1 MNKNIKGITIVL
13 DGDATK
19 LSKAMQSVV
28 SESVKLHKELKEVE
42 RALKFEPGNAELVAQ
57 KQEILRKNI
66 ELTKQRLDTLRQAHK
81 QVEQQFKNNEISA
94 EQFRAFRREVVLTES
109 SLKTLKQKLG
119 DIDGD
124 SGVDRLKRKF
134 NELGQSAKD
143 AGQNIKDSIGNLSFA
158 QTIASVVSLG
168 AAVKTALDE
177 DMLDTQIDIAFNV
190 DDAGKQ
196 VVREA
201 IGDIQ
206 AYGVEGQ
213 EALEGVRRQF
223 ALNADAADEANAKIV
238 KSAAAMTKI
247 YGGLDFTELI
257 QEVNEVA
264 SELEIADEEALELM
278 NDLLSIGFPPEE
290 IDIIAEY
297 GQQLKR
303 AGFEAEEIKN
313 IMASATMTGSW
324 NIDSLLDGLKE
335 GRIRAAE
342 MGNGLK
348 KSMQDALRSALNTTK
363 AATEEQLK
371 IMQESFSKQEDAKK
385 KSLEKQEKALE
396 KSLDKQRTAL
406 EKQHDKAYSAAQKLY
421 EKKEKELEKSLDN
434 EYKKISSSYEKK
446 ERELQKSLDKEY
458 KALSKSYDKKQQALE
473 KSLDKELRE
482 FEKASDEKI
491 RLIDKEYT
499 EKLKLVDE
507 EKYRQIKAIENQIDG
522 INAQTE
528 AEEKAQEE
536 RENARRIA
544 ELRERIL
551 SAETAKERAEA
562 RQDLAD
568 FEESLRQKKI
578 KEERQLKIEELR
590 EQKEQIQESFEA
602 KKEAIEEEMDLK
614 KEQVEE
620 SISLDKEALQEK
632 QKAQKDAFQEEKAN
646 ALEALKERQTITL
659 DNFKE
664 EKEQALSAIKEKN
677 KAELDAF
684 KQLNSDKLKTLQE
697 QQKAES
703 DALDERL
710 NAQIEKVKEAHNQE
724 LESFKKMNERKLELA
739 KNPPDSKAYLDM
751 EAKLV
756 SWGKAIAKGGKEG
769 SQAFIDMAE
778 WLNSLEDATLKN
790 TIGVEL
796 FGTKWEDEG
805 DNIIQTIL
813 GVNDAQANLAKN
825 AKDLTD
831 SVSKLDETPMVKLKN
846 AVQDLVIA
854 LQPLLTIL
862 ADVISMLAGFT
873 SEHPKLAAASMVAV
887 GALTALS
894 LAFTALKPAFS
905 IMSIGFKLCIS
916 AIGSAKVGIDKFKD
930 TIGRLG
936 ASVKVVLN
944 PLAKIKNTFTAM
956 NTPIKGTE
964 TSAKKLDVTEK
975 QLITTTNKLKQSF
988 DKLNATLKNLQ
999 GAIKGTTNDFKRL
1012 NTTMNAGKG
1021 TAAGMNQSATKL
1033 NNTTTK
1039 LNNNKK
1045 KLNTTMSGTNKILG
1059 SLSGSFTKAGTAA
1072 GNAGTKT
1079 SKLTSIFSKFSSLL
1093 SNVGKLLPIIARGF
1107 LSFSGP
1113 VGAAIT
1119 AITSLISHF
1128 DLFKKIDLKKIGK
1141 AIIDGFL
1148 NGLKSAWNGVKSWI
1162 KDKANDVS
1170 KTFKDV
1176 LGIRSP
1182 SRVFASHGQDTMK
1195 GYQVGLES
1203 MKSTVIK
1210 DVTQTATSITSNFK
1224 NALSK
1229 SKLKDAIPRL
1239 SVDTIQ
1245 KTTVEYRN
1253 SMQNNTQ
1260 QSTYT
1265 NGLLESLL
1273 YKMSKINGG
1282 DGNHTATI
1290 NLYLDGDIIGKA
1302 NVDYIN
1308 RRSKIEGRSVLKNL
1322 TF

>member
-1 MNKNIKGITIVL
+1 MMNKNIKGITIVL
-13 DGDATK
+13 DGDTTK

-28 SESVKLHKELKEVE
+28 SESKKLHNELREVE

-124 SGVDRLKRKF
+124 NGVDRLKRKF

-238 KSAAAMTKI
+238 KSATAVTKV
-247 YGGLDFTELI
+247 YAGLDFTELI
-257 QEVNEVA
+257 QEINEVA
-264 SELEIADEEALELM
+264 SELEITDEEALKLM
-278 NDLLSIGFPPEE
+278 NDLLSIGFPPEQ

-313 IMASATMTGSW
+313 IIASATMTGSW

-348 KSMQDALRSALNTTK
+348 KSMQDALR
-363 AATEEQLK
+363 
-371 IMQESFSKQEDAKK
+371 
-385 KSLEKQEKALE
+385 
-396 KSLDKQRTAL
+396 
-406 EKQHDKAYSAAQKLY
+406 
-421 EKKEKELEKSLDN
+421 
-434 EYKKISSSYEKK
+434 
-446 ERELQKSLDKEY
+446 
-458 KALSKSYDKKQQALE
+458 
-473 KSLDKELRE
+473 
-482 FEKASDEKI
+482 
-491 RLIDKEYT
+491 
-499 EKLKLVDE
+499 
-507 EKYRQIKAIENQIDG
+507 
-522 INAQTE
+522 
-528 AEEKAQEE
+528 
-536 RENARRIA
+536 
-544 ELRERIL
+544 
-551 SAETAKERAEA
+551 
-562 RQDLAD
+562 
-568 FEESLRQKKI
+568 
-578 KEERQLKIEELR
+578 
-590 EQKEQIQESFEA
+590 
-602 KKEAIEEEMDLK
+602 
-614 KEQVEE
+614 
-620 SISLDKEALQEK
+620 
-632 QKAQKDAFQEEKAN
+632 
-646 ALEALKERQTITL
+646 
-659 DNFKE
+659 
-664 EKEQALSAIKEKN
+664 
-677 KAELDAF
+677 
-684 KQLNSDKLKTLQE
+684 
-697 QQKAES
+697 
-703 DALDERL
+703 
-710 NAQIEKVKEAHNQE
+710 
-724 LESFKKMNERKLELA
+724 LELA

-769 SQAFIDMAE
+769 SQAFIEMTE
-778 WLNSLEDATLKN
+778 WLNGLEDATLKN

-796 FGTKWEDEG
+796 FGTRWEDEG

-831 SVSKLDETPMVKLKN
+831 SVSKLDETPMVKLQK
-846 AVQDLVIA
+846 ATQDLVIA
-854 LQPLLTIL
+854 LQPLLSVIADVVSAFAAFASENPKLLATIL
-862 ADVISMLAGFT
+862 VVVGGLA
-873 SEHPKLAAASMVAV
+873 SLSAALA
-887 GALTALS
+887 
-894 LAFTALKPAFS
+894 
-905 IMSIGFKLCIS
+905 IMRPIIS
-916 AIGSAKVGIDKFKD
+916 AVSGIFKKFSGSMDTLKGGIDKIKEAF
-930 TIGRLG
+930 GRLG
-936 ASVKVVLN
+936 TGLKATQASLS
-944 PLAKIKNTFTAM
+944 KIKNTFTSMKAPM
-956 NTPIKGTE
+956 QTTE
-964 TSAKKLDVTEK
+964 TSARKIDTTEK
-975 QLITTTNKLKQSF
+975 QLTTTTNVLKQSF

-1273 YKMSKINGG
+1273 DKMSKINGG